1 MNSSVAELTSR
12 AREIFRL
19 VVECYLDSGQP
30 VGSKSLAEGGINLSP
45 ASIRSVLSELE
56 ALGLL
61 AAPHTSAGR
70 MPTES
75 GLRLFVDGMMQVA
88 EPSAEERAA
97 IERRLSEPGP
107 IEAALE
113 ATSAVLS
120 DISGAA
126 GMVMVPRREPRL
138 AQMNIV
144 PLDRARALAVLVGAD
159 GSIENRLLDLAPE
172 TATGALV

>member
-1 MNSSVAELTSR
+1 DDAHLVGRAAGWSHEKLRLGDSFSAIALATREASVMPTPPVNELTER
-12 AREIFRL
+12 ARAIFRL
-19 VVECYLDSGQP
+19 VVEGYLESGQP
-30 VGSKSLAEGGINLSP
+30 VGSKTLAEGGVNLSP

-56 ALGLL
+56 LLGLL

-70 MPTES
+70 MPTDM

-88 EPSAEERAA
+88 EPTPEERAA
-97 IERRLSEPGP
+97 IERRLDRPGP

-126 GMVMVPRREPRL
+126 
-138 AQMNIV
+138 
-144 PLDRARALAVLVGAD
+144 
-159 GSIENRLLDLAPE
+159 
-172 TATGALV
+172 